1 MLLFCSWLTVSQS
14 HSLAL
19 ACKHTLSHTST
30 HGLSLASTRSLRT
43 ARQFKCHFYCALS
56 LRFFFAAAAAALL
69 NGSCANS
76 ICRERERKRMGER
89 GRAPVGTGIRVRDL
103 SAGTNAN
110 KSLVNRTRVFLT
122 FSTRVF
128 IPYARVT
135 AF

>member
-1 MLLFCSWLTVSQS
+1 MQLAHSQS
-14 HSLAL
+14 VAL
-19 ACKHTLSHTST
+19 TRTRMQAHTLSHKHTRTLSRKHTLSSHCSSIQVPF
-30 HGLSLASTRSLRT
+30 LLRSLIT
-43 ARQFKCHFYCALS
+43 
-56 LRFFFAAAAAALL
+56 FFFAAAAALL

-76 ICRERERKRMGER
+76 ICRERERMGER

-128 IPYARVT
+128 ISYSSDA